1 MSPKPQPS
9 TLDPPPLSATNPP
22 NQFMPL
28 TRQQEKD
35 LDITDLES
43 YAMASIDLI
52 DAKLEAFES
61 RIEDKLHALFAE
73 FRISDLH
80 VRRNR
85 SKVKPKKL
93 TREELRDRSAK
104 GLCWHCDEPWSRDL
118 RYKNGRLLL
127 IEPVDEFEQEEEDL
141 GHEENTEEELQ
152 SADCMVADGRILKC
166 DQKCSRVRLVL
177 QGQEIIADSFLPL
190 DDYEAVL
197 DIEWLSTL
205 GDVSYNFFKLIMKVF
220 SKGKQVI
227 LHEKHGSDVTT
238 VSMQRI
244 EKVLQKM

>member
-1 MSPKPQPS
+1 
-9 TLDPPPLSATNPP
+9 
-22 NQFMPL
+22 MPL

-43 YAMASIDLI
+43 YAMTSIDLI

-73 FRISDLH
+73 FRIS
-80 VRRNR
+80 R
-85 SKVKPKKL
+85 SPCPTKSQQ
-93 TREELRDRSAK
+93 EELRDRSAK

-141 GHEENTEEELQ
+141 GHEEENTEEELQ
-152 SADCMVADGRILKC
+152 SADCMIEGCSWFVVKVADGRILKC

-205 GDVSYNFFKLIMKVF
+205 GDVS
-220 SKGKQVI
+220 
-227 LHEKHGSDVTT
+227 
-238 VSMQRI
+238 
-244 EKVLQKM
+244 